1 MQKNQKYNI
10 INWIL
15 GNLFIML
22 GVAFTTKASFGLSMI
37 AAGPYILHVW
47 LHPVFSWFTQGTAE
61 YFYEAVLLAVLCI
74 ILHEFKLKYLLSFA
88 EAFIVGLILDGWLFL
103 LGGNGTYE
111 TMGMRIVSYI
121 LSLAICG
128 LGVAFFFRTKMP
140 LQVYDLAVVRIAEKY
155 GFKQRRVKLCND
167 LIMLAVAI
175 LLALLLTGKLTGIG
189 IGTFVTTLLN
199 STIIDKWGNLID
211 KVEARHSAEKVQ

>member
-22 GVAFTTKASFGLSMI
+22 GVAFATKASFGLSMI

-47 LHPVFSWFTQGTAE
+47 LHPVFSWFIQGTAE

-74 ILHEFKLKYLLSFA
+74 ILREFKLKYLLSFA

-103 LGGNGTYE
+103 L
-111 TMGMRIVSYI
+111 
-121 LSLAICG
+121 
-128 LGVAFFFRTKMP
+128 
-140 LQVYDLAVVRIAEKY
+140 
-155 GFKQRRVKLCND
+155 
-167 LIMLAVAI
+167 
-175 LLALLLTGKLTGIG
+175 TGKPTGIG
-189 IGTFVTTLLN
+189 IGTVVTTLLN